1 MENVMVHI
9 VVIILMRNICVHH
22 MIYAVQMRI
31 HVPPMEHNVGSAV
44 QIMVRV
50 GTVVKMNNVV
60 LRDNVCQT
68 LRRRDVKHV
77 L

>member
-1 MENVMVHI
+1 MS
-9 VVIILMRNICVHH
+9 NISVHH

-60 LRDNVCQT
+60 LRDNVGQMQ
-68 LRRRDVKHV
+68 RHRDVKHA